1 MDASVAILIGIIVFT
16 FLAFAFEWLPI
27 DAVAFTSL
35 GLVLLFGL
43 VTPRE
48 AIAGF
53 SNEAVITVMMMFVLS
68 YGLTHTGLIDRFGH
82 RLSRLAG
89 HSHWLAA
96 IALIFVCGALSAF
109 VNNTAALAILM
120 PVGIQIAKHY
130 GVSPSRILLPLS
142 YLSIIGGTCTLIG
155 TSTNLLVSSMSEDAG
170 HGAFGVFEFLG
181 LGLVLLVVGGLYVV
195 LVPMRFLKPRAT
207 TSKLTDKYRLS
218 AFLTEVKVPAGSPL
232 VGRTVLET
240 QVNRRFRLTVLEILR
255 GDERIAVELR
265 SRPIEADDTLILRG
279 RFEDIVRFR
288 EHFGLLL
295 LTDVKIGDRELS
307 DQASLVAEVQL
318 SPLSGLTGSTLRD
331 LDFRK
336 RFGCFVLALNR
347 TGATIRDKIARIVL
361 HDWDTLLVF
370 GPRSRIEA
378 LYEQEGFVPLQE
390 VPLRLTLPRRWW
402 VSAAVIPIVVALAA
416 LGIVSI
422 LKAALLGAVAMVVLR
437 AISLQQAYE
446 AINWSVIFLLVGILP
461 LGIAMTNTGLTD
473 MIGDAIATAG
483 GDLGPIGVLALI
495 YLVTALLS
503 EIVSNNST
511 AVLMVPIAASA
522 AAALGVPPK
531 PFLMAVAFAA
541 SASFLT
547 PMGYQTNAMV
557 FGPGGYRFQDFLLF
571 GAPLKILFF
580 GISVWLIPVFWPL
593 G

>member
-35 GLVLLFGL
+35 GLLLLFGL

-68 YGLTHTGLIDRFGH
+68 YGLTHTGLIDRFGQ

-89 HSHWLAA
+89 HSHWIAS
-96 IALIFVCGALSAF
+96 IALILACGALSAF

-155 TSTNLLVSSMSEDAG
+155 TSTNLLVSSMSEEAG
-170 HGAFGVFEFLG
+170 YGAIGVFEFLG

-195 LVPMRFLKPRAT
+195 LVPMRLLESRAGRT
-207 TSKLTDKYRLS
+207 GLTEKYGLTS
-218 AFLTEVKVPAGSPL
+218 FLTEVKVPEGSAL
-232 VGRTVLET
+232 IGRTVLDA

-255 GDERIAVELR
+255 GEDRIVVELR
-265 SRPIEADDTLILRG
+265 SRPVVAGDTLILRG
-279 RFEDIVRFR
+279 RFADIVRFR
-288 EHFGLLL
+288 DHFGLLL
-295 LTDVKIGDRELS
+295 LTDTKIDDRELS
-307 DQASLVAEVQL
+307 DQANLVAEVQL
-318 SPLSGLTGSTLRD
+318 SPLSGLTGSSLRD
-331 LDFRK
+331 LDFRR

-347 TGATIRDKIARIVL
+347 TGAPIRDKIARIVL

-378 LYEQEGFVPLQE
+378 LYEQEGFQPLQE

-402 VSAAVIPIVVALAA
+402 VSVAVIPIAVALAA
-416 LGIVSI
+416 LGVMSI
-422 LKAALLGAVAMVVLR
+422 LKAAILGAVTLVVLR
-437 AISLQQAYE
+437 AISLQKAYE

-461 LGIAMTNTGLTD
+461 LGIAMTNTGLTA

-483 GDLGPIGVLALI
+483 GELGPVAVLALV

-503 EIVSNNST
+503 EVVSNNST

-522 AAALGVPPK
+522 AIAVGAPPK

-557 FGPGGYRFQDFLLF
+557 FGPGGYRFRDFLLF
-571 GAPLKILFF
+571 GAPLKIMFF
-580 GISVWLIPVFWPL
+580 ALSIWLIPVFWPL

>member
-1 MDASVAILIGIIVFT
+1 MDASIAILIAIILFT

-35 GLVLLFGL
+35 GLLLLFGL

-48 AIAGF
+48 AISGF

-82 RLSRLAG
+82 RLSGLSG
-89 HSHWLAA
+89 SSHWTAA
-96 IALIFVCGALSAF
+96 IALILVCGALSAF

-155 TSTNLLVSSMSEDAG
+155 TSTNLLVSSMSEG
-170 HGAFGVFEFLG
+170 LGYGAFGVFEFLG
-181 LGLVLLVVGGLYVV
+181 LGLVLLLVGGLYVV
-195 LVPMRFLKPRAT
+195 LVPMRFLEPRADT
-207 TSKLTDKYRLS
+207 ARLTDKYRLS
-218 AFLTEVKVPAGSPL
+218 SFFTEVKVPEGSRL
-232 VGRTVLET
+232 VGRTVLDA
-240 QVNRRFRLTVLEILR
+240 QVNRRFRLTVLGILR
-255 GDERIAVELR
+255 GDERIVVELR
-265 SRPIEADDTLILRG
+265 SRPVLADDTLILRG
-279 RFEDIVRFR
+279 RFADIVRFR

-295 LTDVKIGDRELS
+295 LTDVKIDDQELS
-307 DQASLVAEVQL
+307 DQANLLAEVQL
-318 SPLSGLTGSTLRD
+318 SPLSGLTGSNLRD
-331 LDFRK
+331 INFRR

-347 TGATIRDKIARIVL
+347 TGGPIRDKIARIVL

-370 GPRSRIEA
+370 GPRSRIET

-390 VPLRLTLPRRWW
+390 MPLRLTLPRRWW
-402 VSAAVIPIVVALAA
+402 ISAAVIPVVVGLAA
-416 LGIVSI
+416 LGVMPI
-422 LKAALLGAVAMVVLR
+422 LKAAILGVVALVVLR
-437 AISLQQAYE
+437 ALTLPQAYE

-461 LGIAMTNTGLTD
+461 LGIAMTNTGLTG
-473 MIGDAIATAG
+473 MIGDAIAAAG
-483 GDLGPIGVLALI
+483 RDLGPIGVLALV

-522 AAALGVPPK
+522 ALALGVPPK
-531 PFLMAVAFAA
+531 PFLIAVAFAA
-541 SASFLT
+541 SASFMT

-557 FGPGGYRFQDFLLF
+557 FGPGGYRFRDFLLF
-571 GAPLKILFF
+571 GAPLKIMFF
-580 GISVWLIPVFWPL
+580 ALSMWLIPVFWPL